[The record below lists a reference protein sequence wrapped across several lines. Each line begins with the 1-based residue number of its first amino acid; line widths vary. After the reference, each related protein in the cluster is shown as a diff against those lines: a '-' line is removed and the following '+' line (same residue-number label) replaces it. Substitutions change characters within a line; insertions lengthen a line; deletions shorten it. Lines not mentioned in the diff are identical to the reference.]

1 MEVAVCVKQIP
12 GPDSPQEIDP
22 STGRLVREGQP
33 VIDEADTYGVET
45 ALQLVERA
53 GAGSVTVLSMA
64 PGGETSGVRAAL
76 AMGADRAMVVSDE
89 RLAGSD
95 ALGTARVLAAACRR
109 CGAELLVAG
118 TESGDGYSGVVPAQ
132 VAELLGWPAVTF
144 VRRIEL
150 DGGELRAERQG
161 ELGTEVIACPLP
173 AVVTVTAGAV
183 EPRYPSFAGI
193 RSARHKPVEELDLS
207 ALGVDPAG
215 VGEAGARQRVV
226 AVRAV
231 EEERGSG
238 EVLEDDGRA
247 DERVLRALSEWK
259 VI

>member
-132 VAELLGWPAVTF
+132 VAELLDWPAVTF

-183 EPRYPSFAGI
+183 EPRYPSFKGI
-193 RSARHKPVEELDLS
+193 MAAKSKPIDVLSLADLGIDASA
-207 ALGVDPAG
+207 
-215 VGEAGARQRVV
+215 VGAEGARQEIVDVADAEQRGAGEIVVDEGDGAQRVV
-226 AVRAV
+226 AF
-231 EEERGSG
+231 
-238 EVLEDDGRA
+238 LEQL
-247 DERVLRALSEWK
+247 RV
-259 VI
+259 I